1 MATSRVSKRPGTS
14 PCLGQ
19 SQVQGDPTLDSR
31 ALQWLDAPQ
40 IECSKYTRPVRG
52 RRGRMPRPLIGARDA
67 ICNQFFCHPMDE
79 GGWGCCRLVESHDG
93 LAPWSWTDPL
103 CLSTMRTKTV
113 WSPISSLL
121 IFPIRLIPP
130 PPPER
135 SVPLTLC
142 CDSSKL
148 HLGPPPRNTTHR
160 QSALSRPASQTQLD
174 ETRYDLDL
182 CTGPFSDVSTRP

>member
-14 PCLGQ
+14 PCPGQ

-40 IECSKYTRPVRG
+40 IECSKYTRPVRE

-79 GGWGCCRLVESHDG
+79 GGWGCCHLVESHDG

-113 WSPISSLL
+113 WSPFSSLL
-121 IFPIRLIPP
+121 IFSIRLIPP
-130 PPPER
+130 PSPREVCPFDALLRQFKTPPWSPPAKHHPSSKR
-135 SVPLTLC
+135 PLTPGV
-142 CDSSKL
+142 SN
-148 HLGPPPRNTTHR
+148 PTRRNPLR
-160 QSALSRPASQTQLD
+160 FGSLYWALL
-174 ETRYDLDL
+174 
-182 CTGPFSDVSTRP
+182 